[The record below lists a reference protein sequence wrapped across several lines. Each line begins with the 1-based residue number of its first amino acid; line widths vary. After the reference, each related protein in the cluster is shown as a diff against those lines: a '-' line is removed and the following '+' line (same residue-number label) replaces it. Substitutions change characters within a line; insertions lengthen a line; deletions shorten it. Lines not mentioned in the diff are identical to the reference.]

1 MLKLSKK
8 VEYGILA
15 LQYIANNSEQKAS
28 AREMSDMLNIPFEFL
43 SKTLQQLMRNGL
55 ILSQK
60 GPQGGYILS
69 REPDK
74 ISIAEIIDALEE
86 KSNLVECFDNKNEES
101 CQRADDCTIRHNI
114 GGLQQQINNVFAKM
128 TIAEMIL
135 SNDDKLN

>member
-1 MLKLSKK
+1 
-8 VEYGILA
+8 
-15 LQYIANNSEQKAS
+15 
-28 AREMSDMLNIPFEFL
+28 MSDMLNIPFEFL